1 MKKKLAEFL
10 FGDTAKENLL
20 MVWANQKGGAGKS
33 TLCIA
38 FADLWV
44 KMTGRDVVV
53 IDADP
58 QRTLYKVHMK
68 DIEENPGIDPL
79 YHVYPFGDIDDAD
92 KTVGMMNKARLQNC
106 DIIFDAPGNLSSN
119 GIAPLLMK
127 ADCIFC
133 PTGYDNK
140 TSMSTI
146 DFSNFITASAKELG
160 LSHPPRIF
168 YIINRFIK
176 SWGTKKEL
184 EARKTYDEYLSALGL
199 LTPRVPSCAKLQ
211 RTSTFYIT
219 PKQEEAVKPCFSFI
233 IKQILGT

>member
-1 MKKKLAEFL
+1 
-10 FGDTAKENLL
+10 

-106 DIIFDAPGNLSSN
+106 DIIFVDPDNGLIVPSADGTPKSNKFVLPFELSEYYRAGASV
-119 GIAPLLMK
+119 IYYQHK
-127 ADCIFC
+127 ARRSDEFYIEQNNQLVESGGFF
-133 PTGYDNK
+133 G
-140 TSMSTI
+140 
-146 DFSNFITASAKELG
+146 AKSLG
-160 LSHPPRIF
+160 LKFRTTSQRYYFFLVQPSHA
-168 YIINRFIK
+168 
-176 SWGTKKEL
+176 
-184 EARKTYDEYLSALGL
+184 EAMVRCIEQMIS
-199 LTPRVPSCAKLQ
+199 TPWKNH
-211 RTSTFYIT
+211 F
-219 PKQEEAVKPCFSFI
+219 E
-233 IKQILGT
+233 IL